1 MKILSL
7 QEENIIPF
15 AVSAGGKVLPLEAE
29 LALVV
34 GVAGD
39 LAKRGGLFRRIKEE
53 MKLVSKFYWRVII
66 DSYDQKLFLIDS
78 LGLYGGGTAIEDLS
92 IAEVEAQTKMIREAS
107 SINAFVDSLRE
118 ANRIL
123 ILAPNYYPI
132 FDPAFTRTSVE
143 LIEKGLKKEPIDTPL
158 ILPVFE
164 KVLPER
170 FLEGQNELAVF
181 DDMENEI
188 HHISQ
193 EWLGEINDQ
202 ITNLEEEYA
211 IKLDQLQERV
221 EQQINQDHEQMVRI
235 INSNIAQANEEVQNE
250 LGKFESSCLS
260 LTGFI
265 DPLQEESR
273 TIIQEVPSV
282 ETPKFQTTLESFFKK
297 IREQLSNLSSKVKD
311 IDNHRK
317 NLTNILDGI
326 NQELTNKNQK
336 AQDTFEKRKSQAL
349 QKIDRLKA
357 KRDEEISALIN
368 LRDMIKRNS
377 QSISNKIQATIN
389 NRIDLVK
396 QATVSSKKSLPIN
409 VVYSLYLIKFVRKDG
424 TERYVVIP
432 PLTSPWGK
440 TKNYDFPSAEMI
452 SALERGEE
460 VANKIAEELVFNRRL
475 KSTFKVLQQSNFI
488 TTGEFIG
495 AVKEGLKILRKR
507 KIISRKTSKKIREF
521 IDELGL

>member
-1 MKILSL
+1 MSL
-7 QEENIIPF
+7 QEENIVPF

-53 MKLVSKFYWRVII
+53 VKQVSKFYWRVII
-66 DSYDQKLFLIDS
+66 DSYDRKLFLVDTI
-78 LGLYGGGTAIEDLS
+78 GLYGGGTHIEDLTMH
-92 IAEVEAQTKMIREAS
+92 ELEAQTKMIREAS

-123 ILAPNYYPI
+123 ILAPNSYPI
-132 FDPAFTRTSVE
+132 FDPAFTRSS
-143 LIEKGLKKEPIDTPL
+143 LDLFEKGLKKEPIDTPY
-158 ILPVFE
+158 ILPAFE
-164 KVLPER
+164 KRIPER
-170 FLEGQNELAVF
+170 FLEGQNQLAVF

-193 EWLGEINDQ
+193 DWLGAINDQ
-202 ITNLEEEYA
+202 ITHLEEEYA

-221 EQQINQDHEQMVRI
+221 EQQINQDHNKMVRI
-235 INSNIAQANEEVQNE
+235 INSNIAKANEEVQNE

-260 LTGFI
+260 LTGLI
-265 DPLQEESR
+265 SPIQEESR
-273 TIIQEVPSV
+273 KIIQEIPSV
-282 ETPKFQTTLESFFKK
+282 ETPKFQSVLEVFNKK
-297 IREQLSNLSSKVKD
+297 TSDQLSNLSSKLKE

-317 NLTNILDGI
+317 NLINILDSI
-326 NQELTNKNQK
+326 NQELTNNNQK
-336 AQDTFEKRKSQAL
+336 AQDDFEKRKNQAL
-349 QKIDRLKA
+349 EKVDRLKE
-357 KRDEEISALIN
+357 KRDEEISGLIN

-377 QSISNKIQATIN
+377 QSISNKIRAAIN
-389 NRIDLVK
+389 NRLDLVK
-396 QATVSSKKSLPIN
+396 RGTIEAKKSLPIDI
-409 VVYSLYLIKFVRKDG
+409 VYSLYLLKFERKDG

-432 PLTSPWGK
+432 PLASPWGK

-452 SALERGEE
+452 SALKKGKQ

-475 KSTFKVLQQSNFI
+475 KSTFKFLEQANFI
-488 TTGEFIG
+488 ATGEFSG

-507 KIISRKTSKKIREF
+507 RIISRKTSKRIREF
-521 IDELGL
+521 LEELGL